1 MQELA
6 RETAILPPATSSAG
20 IRHTLAGAV
29 LLALVLRLVVVAF
42 LYPGQLN
49 PRADHWPFGYE
60 TGRIARAIASGRGFS
75 DPLFPGTGPTAWM
88 GPVYP
93 YLAAE
98 VFKLCGIFTKASAI
112 VLLSLDSLFSAFTC
126 VPIFFIARRCFGQK
140 TANAAAWGWALFPYA
155 VLLSAGMI
163 WDMCLTTL
171 LLALLLWISLEL
183 ERTQGPAPWIGFG
196 LLAGVTA
203 LTNPTIAILFPV
215 LAGYACYR
223 RSSLGIPGWRKAVIF
238 ATLAVVVVLLPWEVR
253 NYSAFHR
260 LVPLRDN
267 FWLEVWIGNNG
278 DTSFWTEQA
287 AHPFSNPTEAEQFRR
302 LGETRYMEKK
312 KSDALAFIAAHPGWV
327 ARQTLRRVSYTWTG
341 FWGMPEHPI
350 REDFDADEPFD
361 PAFVV
366 FCTGMTVLMII
377 GLRRAFRNQLE
388 TRWLFVAALVTI
400 PFVYYITRPHAR
412 YRHPLDPLIVMAAA
426 YALTGR
432 KDSDARAQ
440 RKLQA

>member
-183 ERTQGPAPWIGFG
+183 ERTQGG
-196 LLAGVTA
+196 
-203 LTNPTIAILFPV
+203 
-215 LAGYACYR
+215 
-223 RSSLGIPGWRKAVIF
+223 
-238 ATLAVVVVLLPWEVR
+238 R
-253 NYSAFHR
+253 N
-260 LVPLRDN
+260 
-267 FWLEVWIGNNG
+267 
-278 DTSFWTEQA
+278 
-287 AHPFSNPTEAEQFRR
+287 
-302 LGETRYMEKK
+302 
-312 KSDALAFIAAHPGWV
+312 SDAENPLDHPRGSALQDGRPRSDHRRHPGWAAGV
-327 ARQTLRRVSYTWTG
+327 RQCHQRG
-341 FWGMPEHPI
+341 GGPHQ
-350 REDFDADEPFD
+350 ED
-361 PAFVV
+361 
-366 FCTGMTVLMII
+366 
-377 GLRRAFRNQLE
+377 R
-388 TRWLFVAALVTI
+388 
-400 PFVYYITRPHAR
+400 
-412 YRHPLDPLIVMAAA
+412 
-426 YALTGR
+426 LTGGGPGR
-432 KDSDARAQ
+432 YSAGTRS
-440 RKLQA
+440 RGR